1 MTQYLVRR
9 ILESIPV
16 IIGVSILVFGLIHFI
31 PGDPAIA
38 MLGERATE
46 ENVNAMRERLGLNR
60 PLPEQYFIWIGKI
73 ARGDLG
79 NTVRGNISISDQLSR
94 RFPATIEL
102 TIMALTFAIILGVP
116 IGIVSAVNRN
126 SMIDTASMIGAL
138 LGVSIPIFV
147 LGLLLIY
154 LFGVIL
160 GWLPF
165 VGRLDSDIQLTTVTG
180 FYMIDSLAT
189 GNMEAFRNA
198 LSHLLLPAV
207 TLMTI
212 PLSIIARIT
221 RSTMLD
227 VLNQD
232 YMRTARAKGLR
243 ENNLIIR
250 HGLRNALLPVITII
264 GLQLGALL
272 SGAVLTETI
281 FSWPGIGKWLF
292 DSIIAREYPIVQ
304 SVTLLIAM
312 IYVVANLGVDLIYTL
327 LDPRVRFS

>member
-1 MTQYLVRR
+1 MTQYIVRR

-16 IIGVSILVFGLIHFI
+16 VIGVSILVFGLIHFI
-31 PGDPAIA
+31 PGDPATTI
-38 MLGERATE
+38 LGERATPE
-46 ENVNAMRERLGLNR
+46 SIEAIRERLGLNR
-60 PLPEQYFIWIGKI
+60 PLYIQYGIWVGNILQ
-73 ARGDLG
+73 GDLG
-79 NTVRGNISISDQLSR
+79 SSVRGNISISTELSR

-102 TIMALTFAIILGVP
+102 SIAALTFAVILGVP

-126 SMIDTASMIGAL
+126 SMIDTMSMIGAL

-154 LFGVIL
+154 VFGVIL

-165 VGRLDSDIQLTTVTG
+165 VGRLDSDIQLQTVTG
-180 FYMIDSLAT
+180 FYLVDSLIT
-189 GNMEAFRNA
+189 GNMEAFRNT
-198 LSHLLLPAV
+198 LSHLLLPAI

-243 ENNLIIR
+243 ESNLIIG
-250 HGLRNALLPVITII
+250 HALRNALLPVITII

-312 IYVVANLGVDLIYTL
+312 VYVVANLLVDIIYTV
-327 LDPRVRFS
+327 LDPRVRYS